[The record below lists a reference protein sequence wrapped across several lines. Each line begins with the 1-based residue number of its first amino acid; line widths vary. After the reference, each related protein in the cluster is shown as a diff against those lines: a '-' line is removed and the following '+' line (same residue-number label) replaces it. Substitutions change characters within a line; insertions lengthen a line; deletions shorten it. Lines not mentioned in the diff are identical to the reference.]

1 MKEITHQLPKAAQK
15 ENELS
20 TEDTEANSETI
31 NEGIDQEVETKEE
44 AFIVVPTKVH
54 SNSRNRMINNK
65 KADRREEIERKKTTK
80 EEYKRKEDQKRQ
92 NKKEEKSKDKQA

>member
-31 NEGIDQEVETKEE
+31 NEGIDQEVET
-44 AFIVVPTKVH
+44 
-54 SNSRNRMINNK
+54 
-65 KADRREEIERKKTTK
+65 
-80 EEYKRKEDQKRQ
+80 
-92 NKKEEKSKDKQA
+92 